1 LKCQLK
7 SLPAGGGK
15 YAAITA
21 LTNIPATLFAVILYE
36 VFLVDS
42 DRLVT
47 PQALEF
53 THLAHG
59 NRRFTSRH
67 ARDESTIE
75 RGYNPDDDSGK
86 ASITALEYASQTR

>member
-1 LKCQLK
+1 MLRLLPLRT
-7 SLPAGGGK
+7 SLLPSSQSSS
-15 YAAITA
+15 T
-21 LTNIPATLFAVILYE
+21 
-36 VFLVDS
+36 FLVDS

-53 THLAHG
+53 NHLAHG

-86 ASITALEYASQTR
+86 ANITALEYASQTR